1 MRKSAQT
8 PHPEPIGT
16 KAQLRISLLS
26 QRRALSPADRAE
38 RSDRICQHLSQLP
51 LLRSAP
57 QILTYRSIRQEPD
70 LTGFTRLV
78 TPTWGLP
85 RTIGSDLT
93 WHHWQANQPD
103 QTLTIGPFGIE
114 EPAAHWPQLEPS
126 PGTVIL
132 VPAIA
137 IDRQGYR
144 LGYGG
149 GYYDR
154 LFAHPAWASLT
165 KIGIT
170 FDLGYLGPLPIDP
183 WDIPLNA
190 ICSETGFIELSPL
203 LPIP

>member
-1 MRKSAQT
+1 MCKSAQT
-8 PHPEPIGT
+8 PPPKPIGT
-16 KAQLRISLLS
+16 KAQLRTSLRN

-38 RSDRICQHLSQLP
+38 RSDRISQHLSQLP
-51 LLRSAP
+51 VLRSAP

-70 LTGFTRLV
+70 LTGLTRLV

-85 RTIGSDLT
+85 RTVGSDLT
-93 WHHWQANQPD
+93 WHHWQPDQPD
-103 QTLTIGPFGIE
+103 VYPLTIGPFGIE
-114 EPAAHWPQLEPS
+114 EPAAHWPQLAPIPDS
-126 PGTVIL
+126 VIL

-137 IDRQGYR
+137 CDRQGYR

-154 LFAHPAWASLT
+154 LFAHPTWASLT

-170 FDLGYLGPLPIDP
+170 FDLGYLDQIPIDP

-190 ICSETGFIELSPL
+190 ICSETGCTHL
-203 LPIP
+203 